1 LDKARL
7 QAPAPHAPVTPPHPP
22 IPHLTP
28 ALTFPP
34 GSPAPPALG
43 LPLKARSLSPAVPSG
58 LCLSVSAEVMR
69 QSVQRMVDSEH
80 TAWIAHSLA
89 WSFICACV
97 AAALLLVGG
106 LALLL
111 LALPRMPR
119 DPWESCM
126 DAEPEH

>member
-1 LDKARL
+1 MLFRS
-7 QAPAPHAPVTPPHPP
+7 PPLP
-22 IPHLTP
+22 
-28 ALTFPP
+28 
-34 GSPAPPALG
+34 SCPPAAPEACG
-43 LPLKARSLSPAVPSG
+43 LSPAVPAG
-58 LCLSVSAEVMR
+58 LCRSVSAEVTR

-89 WSFICACV
+89 WSFVCACV

>member
-1 LDKARL
+1 M
-7 QAPAPHAPVTPPHPP
+7 PVS
-22 IPHLTP
+22 
-28 ALTFPP
+28 P
-34 GSPAPPALG
+34 GALG